1 MGWEGREGYENDTS
15 REFDREGEVWWAV
28 GSFGFRGMLS
38 WESGEIEQR
47 RGGLC
52 RFCNFS
58 ATTKTFSYQFTK
70 TKRKNSLKAINCA
83 PIVTEK
89 TTKFKT

>member
-1 MGWEGREGYENDTS
+1 MIHRGNSIGRERCGGRWVPLDS
-15 REFDREGEVWWAV
+15 EVC
-28 GSFGFRGMLS
+28 LS